1 MPENPVH
8 DQGMRILSLGDAA
21 FDLSGSGKER
31 KEVRTL
37 SIQS

>member
-1 MPENPVH
+1 MPENLTR
-8 DQGMRILSLGDAA
+8 DQEMRILSLGDVV

-37 SIQS
+37 ST